1 MIMTK
6 TIKQIALL
14 ATVVG
19 SLALPAKV
27 AADTYPDATGE
38 VISGGILDITSVE
51 VTNTAYELIFRIG
64 LNDNPV
70 ATDWGKYMVGLDTT
84 PGGDTAGNG
93 WGRPISMASGMDYW
107 IGSWVDG
114 GNGAELRSYT
124 GSWNLD
130 SATYGANSAGLNISK
145 TTTNVTVRLL
155 MASMG
160 LSVGSTFDFDVYSS
174 GGGGGD
180 SAIDALSTSSQSV
193 AAWGDPFTTVAA
205 SNKTY
210 TIAPVPAPTNRVFFS
225 VDMELPAYLYTLN
238 PADPAGFDPA
248 GNTVYVSGSFT
259 PSLPSSAYQ
268 LFRVGSTT
276 VFTNTVDVVANPG
289 ETVTYKFRGD
299 PYPVVNGSSFETPA
313 LACGASRQ
321 LTITG
326 PSMTTPTVFWS
337 DSKSTDPTNTISF
350 QVDML
355 FPDAVPPGTNVYI
368 AGDFN
373 GWTPVALTNIPSTTI
388 WAGFS
393 IVEPYFPTNGCRPFT
408 FKFINGTT
416 YESIANRVYSAPG
429 TNPTFSANFNNVEPC
444 DVIGQPTTVTF
455 SVDMAG
461 STGAGGTPVYD
472 GSQNV
477 YLNGEFAGWWSW
489 GNTTNSAATNL
500 LMTKSGDIYSITVPM
515 PSSTKTRLV
524 YKYSMNGD
532 DNEGGFG
539 QDHVRYVRTSP
550 SQSSFSL
557 PQDKFTG
564 TNAVNIANLVEPK
577 FGNLKAAPGAPG
589 QVAVTWSGLKCVQL
603 QTSTDLTGGWSSLPA
618 TDGTSATNWPSTGGP
633 RFFRLIDNNP

>member
-1 MIMTK
+1 MTK
-6 TIKQIALL
+6 TIKKITLL
-14 ATVVG
+14 AAMAG
-19 SLALPAKV
+19 ALALPSKGL
-27 AADTYPDATGE
+27 ADIYPDATGE

-51 VTNTAYELIFRIG
+51 VTNTAYDLIFRIG
-64 LNDNPV
+64 LNSDPI
-70 ATDWGKYMVGLDTT
+70 ATDWGKYMVGFDTT

-124 GSWNLD
+124 GTWNLD
-130 SATYGANSAGLNISK
+130 SATWGANSAGLNISK
-145 TTTNVTVRLL
+145 STTNVTVRLS

-174 GGGGGD
+174 GGGSGD

-193 AAWGDPFTTVAA
+193 NDWGVPFQTT

-210 TIAPVPAPTNRVFFS
+210 TIAAVPTPTNRVFFS
-225 VDMELPAYLYTLN
+225 VDMELPVYLYNQN
-238 PADPAGFDPA
+238 PSDPAGFNPA
-248 GNTVYVSGSFT
+248 ADSVYVSGTFNGWT
-259 PSLPSSAYQ
+259 PTAAYQ
-268 LFRVGSTT
+268 LFRVGAST
-276 VFTNTVDVVANPG
+276 VFTNTVDVLANPG
-289 ETVTYKFRGD
+289 ETVSYKFYGN
-299 PYPVVNGSSFETPA
+299 PYPVPNYETPQI
-313 LACGASRQ
+313 ACGGNRT
-321 LTITG
+321 LTIT
-326 PSMTTPTVFWS
+326 SANMTTPTVFWS

-393 IVEPYFPTNGCRPFT
+393 VVAPYFPTNGCRPFT

-416 YESIANRVYSAPG
+416 YESIANRVYNAPSG
-429 TNPTFSANFNNVEPC
+429 NPTFSANFNNLVPC
-444 DVIGQPTTVTF
+444 SVIGQPAMVTF

-461 STGAGGTPVYD
+461 STGTGGTPVYD
-472 GSQNV
+472 GTQNV
-477 YLNGEFAGWWSW
+477 YLNGEFAGWWTW
-489 GNTTNSAATNL
+489 GDTTNSAATNL
-500 LMTKSGDIYSITVPM
+500 LMSKSGDIYSITVPL
-515 PSSTKTRLV
+515 PSATKTRLV
-524 YKYSMNGD
+524 YKYSMDGA

-539 QDHVRYVRTSP
+539 QDHVRYVRTAP
-550 SQSSFSL
+550 GQTNFSL

-577 FGNLKAAPGAPG
+577 FGNLKAVAGAPG

-603 QTSTDLTGGWSSLPA
+603 QTSTDLTGGWTSLPD
-618 TDGTSATNWPSTGGP
+618 TDGTSSTNWPNAVGQ
-633 RFFRLIDNNP
+633 RYFRLIDNNP